1 MGNCL
6 ACFRVVRGPRAD
18 TQQQA
23 ADVGIDLDGLELT
36 VGERHDEGRH
46 AAQMVCTPPG
56 ARRTDLDAPRIASAQ
71 PGQSP
76 LRSPERELLSKARLG
91 KLKEFKSLMAEDPLM
106 LSKAQNEHGNALHIA
121 AKNG

>member
-1 MGNCL
+1 M
-6 ACFRVVRGPRAD
+6 
-18 TQQQA
+18 
-23 ADVGIDLDGLELT
+23 GIDLDGLELT

-46 AAQMVCTPPG
+46 AAQMVSTPPG
-56 ARRTDLDAPRIASAQ
+56 ARRTDLDATRIASTQ

-91 KLKEFKSLMAEDPLM
+91 KLKEFKSLMAEDPWM

>member
-6 ACFRVVRGPRAD
+6 ACFRVVRGPRPDTPQQGAD
-18 TQQQA
+18 EGV
-23 ADVGIDLDGLELT
+23 DPNGLELT

-46 AAQMVCTPPG
+46 PQMVSTPPE
-56 ARRTDLDAPRIASAQ
+56 ARRTDLDAPRIACAH
-71 PGQSP
+71 PDQSPP

-91 KLKEFKSLMAEDPLM
+91 KLKEFKMLVAEDPSM